1 MIIICFFRPLWVL
14 YNMQTVSQVLK
25 GSGMVITGEQ
35 EDGIIIPP
43 LTLIHLPRR
52 AVKGMEQREE
62 EEEEARVEKRTPK

>member
-1 MIIICFFRPLWVL
+1 
-14 YNMQTVSQVLK
+14 
-25 GSGMVITGEQ
+25 MVITGEQ

-52 AVKGMEQREE
+52 AVKGMEQGEE